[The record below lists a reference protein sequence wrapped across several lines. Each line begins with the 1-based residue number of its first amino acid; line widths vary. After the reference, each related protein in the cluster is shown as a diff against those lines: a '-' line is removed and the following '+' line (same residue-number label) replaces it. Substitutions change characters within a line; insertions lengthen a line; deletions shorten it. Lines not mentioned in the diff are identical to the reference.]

1 MHINKGKTIAQCLS
15 DRTDYVKNPEKT
27 ENGALIT
34 SFACDPHTVD
44 AEFMLAKRQYE
55 QQTGRQQKNDVIA
68 YQVRQ
73 SFKPGEV
80 TPEEANK
87 IGYEFAQRFLKGKHA
102 FIVCTH
108 TDKAHIHNHII
119 WNSTTLDCNG
129 KYRDFLGSG
138 KTVARLSDMICL
150 EHQLSVIENPHL
162 GSNGYRQWLD
172 KQPNQQTHRDRLRQD
187 IDWALAEKPA
197 DFDAFLHQMKLM
209 GYTIKLG
216 ANVTFSHP
224 DFERNI
230 RLCSLGSDY
239 SEERIRARIAGKVM
253 PAQAPEQKPKPQKTS
268 LLIDIQKKLSE
279 GKGSGYKQWAT
290 VFNLKQMAKTL
301 LYLQEH
307 GPADYDQLVAQT
319 DQASE
324 QIGELRVEIRDME
337 QRMAEIKILRTHII
351 NYSKTRSVYVGYRK
365 AGYSK
370 KYLAEHES
378 DIILHKA
385 AKKAFDG
392 MGITK
397 LPTVKGLN
405 AEYAELLAKKKS
417 AYAEYHALREEQRE
431 LLIHRTNVE
440 RFLGVAQQ
448 EGPSIVQS
456 RVLE

>member
-1 MHINKGKTIAQCLS
+1 M
-15 DRTDYVKNPEKT
+15 
-27 ENGALIT
+27 
-34 SFACDPHTVD
+34 
-44 AEFMLAKRQYE
+44 
-55 QQTGRQQKNDVIA
+55 IA

-80 TPEEANK
+80 SPEDANR

-119 WNSTTLDCNG
+119 WNSTALDC
-129 KYRDFLGSG
+129 KSKFRDFLGSG
-138 KTVARLSDMICL
+138 KAVARLSDMICL
-150 EHQLSVIENPHL
+150 EHQLSVIENPRL
-162 GSNGYRQWLD
+162 GSNGYHQWLD
-172 KQPNQQTHRDRLRQD
+172 KQPDQQSHRDRLRQD
-187 IDWALAEKPA
+187 IDRVLTQKPV
-197 DFDAFLHQMKLM
+197 DFDAFLRLM
-209 GYTIKLG
+209 EQLGYTIKLG

-230 RLCSLGSDY
+230 RLRSLGADY
-239 SEERIRARIAGKVM
+239 SVDRIRSVIAGNVEHTPK
-253 PAQAPEQKPKPQKTS
+253 AQKITRTPKPN

-307 GPADYDQLVAQT
+307 DLADYDQLVAQT
-319 DQASE
+319 DQTSK
-324 QIGELRVEIRDME
+324 QIGVLRADIRAME

-351 NYSKTRSVYVGYRK
+351 NYSKTRGVYVGYRK

-378 DIILHKA
+378 DIIIHKA
-385 AKKAFDG
+385 AKKAFDDL
-392 MGITK
+392 GITK
-397 LPTVKGLN
+397 LPTVKSLN
-405 AEYAELLAKKKS
+405 AEYAELLAKKKA
-417 AYAEYHALREEQRE
+417 AYSEYHALQETQRD

-440 RFLGVAQQ
+440 RFLSLDEPQAPGIGYEHEV
-448 EGPSIVQS
+448 
-456 RVLE
+456 